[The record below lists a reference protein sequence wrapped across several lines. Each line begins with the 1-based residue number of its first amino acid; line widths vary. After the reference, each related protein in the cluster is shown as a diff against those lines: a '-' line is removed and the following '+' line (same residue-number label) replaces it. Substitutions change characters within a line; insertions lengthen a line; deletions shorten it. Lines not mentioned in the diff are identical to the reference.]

1 MIRLFLWLALMVAN
15 FVAMAAIIWIER
27 TFSVP
32 QLAWLGD
39 GNFLAFGTL
48 LMAIDVWIYIPINR
62 RIGLLH
68 RRKPST
74 VELLLRSVL
83 SLLLSSVYALTAWQS
98 SEPMERFLVFFAV
111 IGGSLAA
118 YASIQD
124 VFTRYR
130 ERWN

>member
-1 MIRLFLWLALMVAN
+1 MIRLLLWLALMVTDFA
-15 FVAMAAIIWIER
+15 AMAAIIWIER
-27 TFSVP
+27 VYSVP
-32 QLAWLGD
+32 QVWLGL
-39 GNFLAFGTL
+39 GNFLIFGTL
-48 LMAIDVWIYIPINR
+48 LMAIDVGIYIPINR

-74 VELLLRSVL
+74 MELLLRAVL

-98 SEPMERFLVFFAV
+98 SEPMERFLVFIAV

-118 YASIQD
+118 YASVRD
-124 VFTRYR
+124 VIKRYR